1 MRIGIKILMSFL
13 VIIIS
18 ITVMGLTS
26 VTSSQ
31 ERIIDEIGGNYAE
44 ALHVTIVDIDD
55 KFKDDVFGL
64 LVSSNRSFVID
75 FLTSDNTSDSSIENN
90 DLSLKLQETSNF
102 LESKFGYPIYEG
114 TSIANSAGVVI
125 ASTGTSDDSFENLS
139 WWDTV
144 IEDGVFVDE
153 VVFDDNLQIFTRDA
167 VIRIDDPEGNFLGV
181 LKTKM
186 NLQHILLSLNDLK
199 QTKKFQNS
207 EISLVSDTGKIIFST
222 TSSES
227 GKFIPAVDGIAML
240 VDDTGYFIRTDILG
254 TDSVLHAYS
263 KSPLDDDFPNL
274 NWTLVVKQDG
284 SEILGPVIGLTNT
297 ILIISITTIISAI
310 VVANYVRTSISQ
322 PLIKLKNASS
332 QIAAGDFNVHLN
344 IQTDDEVGE
353 LANKFELMRDNV
365 HFTNEN
371 LRELIKMRT
380 TDLKNAMD
388 NLKNNELWTD
398 ELMEFVSKKFQV
410 PIESIFE
417 NVKLIREEKISQQD
431 ALKLIEDTTS
441 QLKML
446 SDDFIDLYNIEKNK
460 TQYNMADVSI
470 NKIINEA
477 IDFVK
482 DKSTSDVKL
491 ESDLS
496 NDVKIFAD
504 ESRMKRVIINL
515 LENSLK
521 STDKGF
527 VKIETKLISDVKNL
541 EIKISD
547 TRGKIEGELYELF
560 GPLKKQPKLSN
571 DVENDFGLIV
581 SKSIITEHAGDFEIL
596 KSDSGLI
603 ISIKLPI
610 FEDN

>member
-1 MRIGIKILMSFL
+1 
-13 VIIIS
+13 
-18 ITVMGLTS
+18 MGFTS

-44 ALHVTIVDIDD
+44 ALHVTIVNIDD

-64 LVSSNRSFVID
+64 LSSSDRSFVTD
-75 FLTSDNTSDSSIENN
+75 FIISSNVQPNASVETNE
-90 DLSLKLQETSNF
+90 LSIKLQETSNF
-102 LESKFGYPIYEG
+102 LESKFGYPVYEDV
-114 TSIANSAGVVI
+114 SVAD
-125 ASTGTSDDSFENLS
+125 STGTVFASTVSSDSYFGDMS

-144 IEDGVFVDE
+144 VEDGSFVGDI
-153 VVFDDNLQIFTRDA
+153 VFDDDLQIFTRDA
-167 VIRIDDPEGNFLGV
+167 MIRIDDNQGNFLGV

-186 NLQHILLSLNDLK
+186 NLQHILLTLNDLK

-207 EISLVSDTGKIIFST
+207 EISLVSDTGQIVFST
-222 TSSES
+222 TPSES
-227 GKFIPAVDGIAML
+227 GMFIPAVDGIAML
-240 VDDTGYFIRTDILG
+240 VDDTGYFIRTGILG

-263 KSPLDDDFPNL
+263 KSAPDDDFPSL
-274 NWTLVVKQDG
+274 DWTLVVKQDG
-284 SEILGPVIGLTNT
+284 AAILGPVIGLTNT
-297 ILIISITTIISAI
+297 ILIISMTTIISAI

-332 QIAAGDFNVHLN
+332 QIAAGDFNVQLN

-380 TDLKNAMD
+380 TDLKSAMD

-398 ELMEFVSKKFQV
+398 ELMEFVSKKFQI

-417 NVKLIREEKISQQD
+417 NIKLIREEKISQQD
-431 ALKLIEDTTS
+431 ALQFIEDTTS

-470 NKIINEA
+470 NKIINDA
-477 IDFVK
+477 VNFVK
-482 DKSTSDVKL
+482 NDTSSNVKL
-491 ESDLS
+491 ESNLS
-496 NDVKIFAD
+496 DDVKIFAD

-515 LENSLK
+515 LGNSLK
-521 STDKGF
+521 STDNGF
-527 VKIETKLISDVKNL
+527 VRIETKLISDVKNL

-560 GPLKKQPKLSN
+560 GHLKKQPKLS
-571 DVENDFGLIV
+571 DDAENDFGLMI
-581 SKSIITEHAGDFEIL
+581 SKSIITEHAGDFELL

>member
-1 MRIGIKILMSFL
+1 
-13 VIIIS
+13 
-18 ITVMGLTS
+18 MGFTS

-44 ALHVTIVDIDD
+44 ALHVTIVGIDD
-55 KFKDDVFGL
+55 KFKDDVFKIL
-64 LVSSNRSFVID
+64 SSPNRSVVTGFI
-75 FLTSDNTSDSSIENN
+75 TSNNPSDSTVQNN
-90 DLSLKLQETSNF
+90 DLSLKLQETSNL
-102 LESKFGYPIYEG
+102 LESQFGYPLYENI
-114 TSIANSAGVVI
+114 SVANSAGIVI
-125 ASTGTSDDSFENLS
+125 ASTVSSDGSFENMP

-144 IEDGVFVDE
+144 IEDGAFVDD
-153 VVFDDNLQIFTRDA
+153 VVFDDDLQIFTRDA
-167 VIRIDDPEGNFLGV
+167 MIRIDDNQGNFLGV

-186 NLQHILLSLNDLK
+186 NLQHILLTLNDLK
-199 QTKKFQNS
+199 QTKKFQTS
-207 EISLVSDTGKIIFST
+207 EISLVSDNGQIIFST
-222 TSSES
+222 TPSES
-227 GKFIPAVDGIAML
+227 GTFIPAVDGIAML
-240 VDDTGYFIRTDILG
+240 VDGTGYFIRTGILG

-263 KSPLDDDFPNL
+263 KSGLDDEFPSL
-274 NWTLVVKQDG
+274 DWSLVVKQDG
-284 SEILGPVIGLTNT
+284 GEILGPVIGLTNT
-297 ILIISITTIISAI
+297 ILIISMTTIISAI
-310 VVANYVRTSISQ
+310 VVANYVRTSISK

-398 ELMEFVSKKFQV
+398 ELMDFVSKKFQV

-417 NVKLIREEKISQQD
+417 NIKLIREEKISQQD
-431 ALKLIEDTTS
+431 ALKFIEDTTS

-470 NKIINEA
+470 NKIIDDA
-477 IDFVK
+477 INFVK
-482 DKSTSDVKL
+482 NNTASDVKL
-491 ESDLS
+491 ESSLS
-496 NDVKIFAD
+496 GDVKIFAD

-527 VKIETKLISDVKNL
+527 VKIETKLVSDVKNL
-541 EIKISD
+541 EIRISD

-560 GPLKKQPKLSN
+560 GHLKKQPKLS
-571 DVENDFGLIV
+571 DDAENDFGLIV